1 LNLSTSGGNARNVG
15 NHRTAPEFPSVMMLR
30 PLTILLA
37 AAALMAAAPAPESL
51 LFAPKKT
58 VAVLYFDNNT
68 GKSDYDPLG
77 KGIAA
82 MMISDLGAVEEI
94 QLVERE
100 RMQDIVKELE
110 TQRTRYFDSTT
121 AVKVGNMTGAE
132 YIVVGAFAALQPKM
146 RIDTRV
152 VRVATGEI
160 VKTAQVTG
168 DEEKFF
174 ELEQKLASNLI
185 DGLGLALSPEEQ
197 MKLAAKQEQNRVD
210 ALQTMVSFSKALNL
224 YDRANYMDAASAMVP
239 VLSAAPNSML
249 VRTAY
254 DEMKRRAAAAAA
266 NKAKDKIKAG
276 LGGLLRRP

>member
-1 LNLSTSGGNARNVG
+1 
-15 NHRTAPEFPSVMMLR
+15 MLR
-30 PLTILLA
+30 PLSIILCVAGLI
-37 AAALMAAAPAPESL
+37 AAAPTPESL
-51 LFAPKKT
+51 AFPARKT

-68 GKSDYDPLG
+68 GRPDYDPLG

-100 RMQDIVKELE
+100 RMQDLVKELE
-110 TQRTRYFDSTT
+110 MQRTRYFDSTT
-121 AVKVGNMTGAE
+121 AVKVGRMTGAE

-152 VRVATGEI
+152 VRVGTGEI

-168 DEEKFF
+168 DEDKFF
-174 ELEQKLASNLI
+174 ELEQKLAKNLI
-185 DGLGLALSPEEQ
+185 DGLGLALSPEAQ
-197 MKLAAKQEQNRVD
+197 QRLAAQQEQNRID
-210 ALQTMVSFSKALNL
+210 AVTTMLTFSKALNL
-224 YDRANYMDAASAMVP
+224 YDRSEYVDAASTMVP

-249 VRTAY
+249 VRVAY

-266 NKAKDKIKAG
+266 QKAKDKIKAG
-276 LGGLLRRP
+276 IGGLLRRP